1 MYKIDEQ
8 TIQALLAYL
17 SQRPYAEVHQGI
29 ETLQKL
35 ERIDGE

>member
-8 TIQALLAYL
+8 TIQALLGYL

-29 ETLQKL
+29 AALQKL
-35 ERIDGE
+35 EKLDE

>member
-8 TIQALLAYL
+8 TVQAILAYL
-17 SQRPYAEVHQGI
+17 YQKPYAEVHQGI
-29 ETLQKL
+29 EALQKL